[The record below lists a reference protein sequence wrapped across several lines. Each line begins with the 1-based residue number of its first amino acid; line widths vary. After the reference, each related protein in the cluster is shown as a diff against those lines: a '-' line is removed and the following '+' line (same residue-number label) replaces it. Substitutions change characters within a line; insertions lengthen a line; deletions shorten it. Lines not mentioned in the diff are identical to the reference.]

1 MKKIP
6 ESEITAR
13 CENLRKCLIRNG
25 IDFCLILQNVGR
37 YYFSGSMQDAV
48 LLLHRDHGPVL
59 FVKRTLERAKSE
71 SPVERVL
78 SYKKISEIQEYV
90 NDHKLKNGVIGIEM
104 DVLPTKMYLGLLS
117 AFRGARFADIS
128 MDTRYIRAVKS
139 GYEISHI
146 IEGGRRLDNVFV
158 KLVDMLDPDMTEHE
172 LYTRLNELFVME
184 ESSLII
190 RTRRFNMEV
199 PSSTILSG
207 ASAGRHSLMD
217 SPSGGG
223 DGICTAYPFGAGYKK
238 LGKNEPVLIDVAFNH
253 EGYIVDCTRIF
264 AIGGLDPVFIKAHRV
279 SMEIHAIFRNKIKEQ
294 KTVREICGE
303 INSYVE
309 KEGLSDEFMGGAN
322 FIGHGV
328 GLELDELPIINSRF
342 EGHLLEG
349 MVIAFEPKFVF
360 ARGSVGYEDTYYI
373 EKQELKTVNKTGG
386 SIQYL

>member
-1 MKKIP
+1 
-6 ESEITAR
+6 
-13 CENLRKCLIRNG
+13 
-25 IDFCLILQNVGR
+25 
-37 YYFSGSMQDAV
+37 
-48 LLLHRDHGPVL
+48 
-59 FVKRTLERAKSE
+59 
-71 SPVERVL
+71 
-78 SYKKISEIQEYV
+78 
-90 NDHKLKNGVIGIEM
+90 
-104 DVLPTKMYLGLLS
+104 
-117 AFRGARFADIS
+117 
-128 MDTRYIRAVKS
+128 
-139 GYEISHI
+139 
-146 IEGGRRLDNVFV
+146 
-158 KLVDMLDPDMTEHE
+158 
-172 LYTRLNELFVME
+172 
-184 ESSLII
+184 
-190 RTRRFNMEV
+190 MEV

-360 ARGSVGYEDTYYI
+360 DRGSVGYEDTYYI